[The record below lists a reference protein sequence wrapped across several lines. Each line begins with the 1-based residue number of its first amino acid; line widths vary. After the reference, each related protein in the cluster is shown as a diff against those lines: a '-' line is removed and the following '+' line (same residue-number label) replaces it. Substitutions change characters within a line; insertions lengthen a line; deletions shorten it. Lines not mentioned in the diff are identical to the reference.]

1 MINKK
6 WKLGMVVNTFNS
18 SSQEAEAGGY
28 YEFEANLSYVTSGQ
42 SKSYEGRP
50 CLNKLKNKNKM
61 IKMG

>member
-1 MINKK
+1 
-6 WKLGMVVNTFNS
+6 MVVNTFNS

-42 SKSYEGRP
+42 SESYEGRP
-50 CLNKLKNKNKM
+50 CLNKLKNKNRM